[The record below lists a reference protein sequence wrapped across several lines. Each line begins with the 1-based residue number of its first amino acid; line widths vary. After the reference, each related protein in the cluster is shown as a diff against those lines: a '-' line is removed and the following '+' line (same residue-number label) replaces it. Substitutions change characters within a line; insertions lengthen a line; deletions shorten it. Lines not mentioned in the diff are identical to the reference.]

1 MAITTDMIKQL
12 REETG
17 AGVLECKK
25 ALEASSG
32 DFEKAILFL
41 RERGLA
47 TAAKK
52 ASREAKDGLV
62 SLQVDA
68 QGQWGVILE
77 VNCETDFVAR
87 TEDFRAFT
95 RALLQQLCDE
105 PAVPD
110 VATLL
115 ERPFVLDQN
124 VTIGQ
129 QLTALVAKLG
139 ENIIIRRFAR
149 LQRDGIGWI
158 EGYLHPGDRIGV
170 ILHASAGD
178 PRVAESTAFRELVHD
193 LALQVAAAAPRY
205 VAPSDIPSEVLEAER
220 AIYRAQIADE
230 KKPEPIKER
239 IIAGKLDKWYETV
252 CLLRQPFIKDDALR
266 VADLLEQKSKQLGT
280 PLTVE
285 RFVRYELGMGE

>member
-1 MAITTDMIKQL
+1 MAVTTEMIKRL

-25 ALEASSG
+25 ALEASGG
-32 DFEKAILFL
+32 DFEKAITFL

-52 ASREAKDGLV
+52 AGREASDGLV

-68 QGQWGVILE
+68 LGRWGVILE

-95 RALLQQLCDE
+95 KALLQQLCDE
-105 PAVPD
+105 PAVAD
-110 VATLL
+110 VTTLL
-115 ERPFVLDQN
+115 ERPFVLDHN
-124 VTIGQ
+124 VTVGQ

-139 ENIIIRRFAR
+139 ENIVIRRFAR
-149 LQRDGIGWI
+149 LQRDGNGWI

-170 ILHASAGD
+170 ILYASAGD
-178 PRVAESTAFRELVHD
+178 ARVAESAAFREMVHD
-193 LALQVAAAAPRY
+193 LALQIAAAAPKY
-205 VAPSDIPSEVLEAER
+205 VAPADIPAEVLEAER

-252 CLLRQPFIKDDALR
+252 CLLRQPFIKDDTLR

-285 RFVRYELGMGE
+285 RFVRYELGVGE

>member
-1 MAITTDMIKQL
+1 MIRQL

-25 ALEASSG
+25 ALEASNG
-32 DFEKAILFL
+32 DFEKAIIFL

-52 ASREAKDGLV
+52 ASREANDGLV

-68 QGQWGVILE
+68 QGRWGVILE

-95 RALLQQLCDE
+95 KALLQQLCGE
-105 PAVPD
+105 PAVSD

-124 VTIGQ
+124 VTVSQ

-170 ILHASAGD
+170 ILQASAGD
-178 PRVAESTAFRELVHD
+178 PSVAESAAFRELVHD
-193 LALQVAAAAPRY
+193 LALQVAAAAPKY
-205 VAPSDIPSEVLEAER
+205 VAPTDIPSEVLEAER

-285 RFVRYELGMGE
+285 RFVRYELGAGE

>member
-1 MAITTDMIKQL
+1 MAITTDMIKRL

-25 ALEASSG
+25 ALEASNA
-32 DFEKAILFL
+32 DFEKAITFL

-52 ASREAKDGLV
+52 ASREANDGLV

-68 QGQWGVILE
+68 QGRWGVILE

-87 TEDFRAFT
+87 TEDFRTFT
-95 RALLQQLCDE
+95 KALLRQLCDE
-105 PAVPD
+105 PAISD

-115 ERPFVLDQN
+115 ERPFVLDHN
-124 VTIGQ
+124 VTVGQ

-139 ENIIIRRFAR
+139 ENIIVRRFAR
-149 LQRDGIGWI
+149 LQRDGSGWI

-170 ILHASAGD
+170 ILYVSASDTG
-178 PRVAESTAFRELVHD
+178 VAESAAFRELVHD
-193 LALQVAAAAPRY
+193 LALQVAAAAPKY
-205 VAPSDIPSEVLEAER
+205 VAPVDIPSEVLEAER
-220 AIYRAQIADE
+220 AMYRAQIADE

-239 IIAGKLDKWYETV
+239 IIAGKLDKWYEAV

>member
-1 MAITTDMIKQL
+1 VAITTDMIKQL

>member
-1 MAITTDMIKQL
+1 VAITTDMIKQL

-205 VAPSDIPSEVLEAER
+205 VAPTDIPSEVLEAER

>member
-205 VAPSDIPSEVLEAER
+205 VAPTDIPSEVLEAER